1 MTYQQILTETQDD
14 ILVITLNRPEKL
26 NAWTDVMRFEICDAI
41 GAANDD
47 PSIGAIVLTGSG
59 RGFCAGADIEQQ
71 FGARID
77 AGAGGDAGKNRAEAP
92 ERRDWVSF
100 MRESKPIV
108 AAVNGVAVG
117 VGLTM
122 ILPVDI
128 IIASENARFGMFF
141 VRMGLVPELASSS
154 LAVQRVGFAK
164 ASEMCLTG
172 KLYEASEIADSGLVN
187 AVVPADDLMPA
198 ALAMARQIAANPAPS
213 LRMIKR
219 LLTRNAN
226 SDDLAAV
233 QASEIEALEVAYE
246 TPEHKEAVRA
256 FMEKRKPDFKKAAAA
271 AAGA

>member
-1 MTYQQILTETQDD
+1 MAYEQILTETRDD
-14 ILVITLNRPEKL
+14 ILVVTLNRPEKL
-26 NAWTDVMRFEICDAI
+26 NAWTETMRFEICDAI
-41 GAANDD
+41 ANGNDD
-47 PSIGAIVLTGSG
+47 PDVGAIVMTGAG

-71 FGARID
+71 FNSRLAGGERPGAREP
-77 AGAGGDAGKNRAEAP
+77 A

-122 ILPVDI
+122 ILPMDI

-172 KLYEASEIADSGLVN
+172 KLYEASEIADTGLVN
-187 AVVPADDLMPA
+187 AVVPADDLLDSA
-198 ALAMARQIAANPAPS
+198 ISMAKQIASNPAPS
-213 LRMIKR
+213 LRMIKN

-226 SDDLAAV
+226 SDDLATV
-233 QASEIEALEVAYE
+233 QAREVEALQVAYE
-246 TPEHKEAVRA
+246 TPEHKEAVKA
-256 FMEKRKPDFKKAAAA
+256 FLEKRKPDFKKAAAA
-271 AAGA
+271 AGS

>member
-1 MTYQQILTETQDD
+1 MAYQQILTETHDD
-14 ILVITLNRPEKL
+14 VLVITLNRPEKL

-41 GAANDD
+41 GAGNDD
-47 PSIGAIVLTGSG
+47 PNIGAIVLTGSG

-71 FGARID
+71 FGARIEGERRD
-77 AGAGGDAGKNRAEAP
+77 AERSEAP
-92 ERRDWVSF
+92 ERKDWVSF
-100 MRESKPIV
+100 MRGSKPIV

-122 ILPVDI
+122 ILPMDI

-172 KLYEASEIADSGLVN
+172 KLYEASEVADTGLVN
-187 AVVPADDLMPA
+187 AVVPAEDLLPSS
-198 ALAMARQIAANPAPS
+198 LAMARQIASNPAPS
-213 LRMIKR
+213 LRMIKN

-233 QASEIEALEVAYE
+233 QAREIEALQVAYE
-246 TPEHKEAVRA
+246 TPEHKEAVQA
-256 FMEKRKPDFKKAAAA
+256 FMEKRKPDFKKAAASGSA
-271 AAGA
+271 AAGS